1 MVSDQSQGRSYEP
14 LKSALKER
22 VEVTVR
28 PERRRR
34 WNAEEKF
41 GIVRET
47 LAPGA
52 IVTVVA
58 RRHGIGTGLLYSW
71 RKQALAGAMSG
82 FMPVQITKDVVHAA
96 VTGSSEDSSAEPAES
111 ASLAKADAGGII
123 EVILTTGVRLRVTG
137 EVDCGVLRRVLV
149 ALEGR

>member
-1 MVSDQSQGRSYEP
+1 MSEHSKGHLYEP
-14 LKSALKER
+14 RKSALKEH

-52 IVTVVA
+52 IVTEVA

-71 RKQALAGAMSG
+71 RKG
-82 FMPVQITKDVVHAA
+82 
-96 VTGSSEDSSAEPAES
+96 
-111 ASLAKADAGGII
+111 
-123 EVILTTGVRLRVTG
+123 
-137 EVDCGVLRRVLV
+137 
-149 ALEGR
+149 ALEWA

>member
-1 MVSDQSQGRSYEP
+1 MVSEHSQGHSYEP
-14 LKSALKER
+14 LKSGLKEQ

-34 WNAEEKF
+34 WTAEEKF

-47 LAPGA
+47 LAPDA
-52 IVTVVA
+52 IVTAVA

-71 RKQALAGAMSG
+71 RKQALAGAMAG
-82 FMPVQITKDVVHAA
+82 FMPVQITKDVAPAA
-96 VTGSSEDSSAEPAES
+96 VTGPSEDSSVVPAP
-111 ASLAKADAGGII
+111 LAKADTGGII
-123 EVILTTGVRLRVTG
+123 EVILPTGVRLRVTG
-137 EVDCGVLRRVLV
+137 EVDGGVLRRVLV

>member
-1 MVSDQSQGRSYEP
+1 MVSDQTQGRSYEP

-82 FMPVQITKDVVHAA
+82 FMPVQITKDVVPAA
-96 VTGSSEDSSAEPAES
+96 VTGSSEDSSAEP

>member
-1 MVSDQSQGRSYEP
+1 MSGDSEEHSYER
-14 LKSALKER
+14 LKGALKEH

-34 WNAEEKF
+34 WTAEEKF

-58 RRHGIGTGLLYSW
+58 QRHGIGTGLLYSW
-71 RKQALAGAMSG
+71 RKQALAGAMAG
-82 FMPVQITKDVVHAA
+82 FMPVQITKDVARGA
-96 VTGSSEDSSAEPAES
+96 VTGPREDAVVAPTVA
-111 ASLAKADAGGII
+111 ASLATADTSGII
-123 EVILTTGVRLRVTG
+123 EVMLPTGVRLRVTG
-137 EVDCGVLRRVLV
+137 DVDGGALRRVLV

>member
-1 MVSDQSQGRSYEP
+1 M
-14 LKSALKER
+14 
-22 VEVTVR
+22 R

-52 IVTVVA
+52 IVTEVA

-82 FMPVQITKDVVHAA
+82 FMPVQITKDVAA
-96 VTGSSEDSSAEPAES
+96 AAGTGTG
-111 ASLAKADAGGII
+111 AG
-123 EVILTTGVRLRVTG
+123 
-137 EVDCGVLRRVLV
+137 
-149 ALEGR
+149 